1 MQHPTRLKGT
11 FVPNEDYFFKQHL
24 FHIISNLIFILLY
37 FTWVSSSQDNPTG
50 GSCHGRRVFLVPWWI
65 VKLWFARNTF
75 QVGHVKQCN
84 PNFSDTDIFYL
95 ILNFHFLHLW
105 MSTGEDGQ
113 PHITKFEF
121 ISKFFCLLYTSWP
134 SSPSQKH
141 VFYPH
146 KILFEIHRVFGF
158 FCFRIL
164 IFTDFIQSP
173 IIFFWQR
180 DLANPRPATDFP
192 SQVP

>member
-121 ISKFFCLLYTSWP
+121 ISKFFAYCTQAGHLLHHRSTFFILTKFYLKSIEF
-134 SSPSQKH
+134 S
-141 VFYPH
+141 VFSV
-146 KILFEIHRVFGF
+146 LEF
-158 FCFRIL
+158 
-164 IFTDFIQSP
+164 
-173 IIFFWQR
+173 
-180 DLANPRPATDFP
+180 
-192 SQVP
+192 